1 MNRIALLLSFLFLA
15 TGSNSQE
22 LTHVTFS
29 GGSTLS
35 FFSFRTDQEIILRLS
50 GEGKL
55 LEWGMDPG
63 PGRYYN
69 DPRKLQPYLGRVEYY
84 GQEYDSVFR
93 GKIRS
98 IGTCLFTYYD
108 KYETAS
114 KTGKLKTIGRILVD
128 YYDNYEDAAFK
139 GKLKLA
145 GSVLFSYYSSFENEA
160 FRGKVKSVNTSSIT
174 YYSTFDDKAFSGR
187 IRSIGSFQYAWYASY
202 DRYHGGLKHG
212 NPSQDINGVTYN
224 ILY

>member
-1 MNRIALLLSFLFLA
+1 MVRISLLLSLLFFA
-15 TGSNSQE
+15 TGTYSQE

-35 FFSFRTDQEIILRLS
+35 SFSFRTDQEIILRIS
-50 GEGKL
+50 EEGKL

-63 PGRYYN
+63 PGRYYY

-98 IGTCLFTYYD
+98 IGTCTFTYYD

-114 KTGKLKTIGRILVD
+114 KIGKLKTIGRIAVD

-139 GKLKLA
+139 GKLKFA

-160 FRGKVKSVNTSSIT
+160 FRGKIRSVNTSSIT

-187 IRSIGSFQYAWYASY
+187 IRSIGSYQYSWYASY
-202 DRYHGGLKHG
+202 DRYHGGLKYG
-212 NPSQDINGVTYN
+212 NVYQEINAVTYS
-224 ILY
+224 IM